1 MSADEGKKYIVS
13 ECKLDEPQLLEKRR
27 NFISI
32 CRIICVDLPYVL
44 NGEIARCLRV
54 DRRVVVAGP
63 CCSSEAQFA

>member
-32 CRIICVDLPYVL
+32 CRIICVDLRI
-44 NGEIARCLRV
+44 EWRDCKMFAR
-54 DRRVVVAGP
+54 
-63 CCSSEAQFA
+63 